1 MGIYD
6 RDYYRDDQGRRSGGG
21 GYRGGTGLV
30 RVRMLSV
37 TAWLIII
44 NIVVM
49 VIQMGL
55 SNAGVP
61 VHVANNYNR
70 GITEA
75 QIHTLRMSNDFI
87 GASGAQATDAAT
99 KRVGNT
105 LHRKLFDEQPDGTIV
120 PVGDALYW
128 VMDPLRAYGHFSTST
143 GFMKLEVWR
152 LITFQF
158 LHGGFLH
165 IFFNMFALWIFGP
178 LVEQQ
183 LGRKR
188 YLAFYLTCGIFG
200 GLMYLVLN
208 LIGYIGIPMPGALK
222 VEIWTP
228 LIGASAGVF
237 GVLMACAYIAPKAII
252 RLLFPPISIQMQ
264 WFVYGYFA
272 IALYNLITAG
282 HNQGGDA
289 AHVGGALAGYFFIR
303 RPHLLRDFFDV
314 FGDSRKGIPSKKS
327 KTKPGRNKPIA
338 SKRAGKAA
346 GGVGGA
352 GDVDKILD
360 KINRDGLASLTDAER
375 RTLAEHSRRERDR

>member
-1 MGIYD
+1 
-6 RDYYRDDQGRRSGGG
+6 
-21 GYRGGTGLV
+21 
-30 RVRMLSV
+30 MLSV

-44 NIVVM
+44 NVAIFLLQLGM
-49 VIQMGL
+49 

-61 VHVANNYNR
+61 VHVANDFSP
-70 GITEA
+70 GISEA
-75 QIHTLRMSNDFI
+75 HIHTMRMSNDLFDSH
-87 GASGAQATDAAT
+87 GGQATTAAT
-99 KRVGNT
+99 KRVGNS
-105 LHRKLFDEQPDGTIV
+105 LYRKLFDEQPDGRIV
-120 PVGDALYW
+120 PIGRAAYW
-128 VMDPLRAYGHFSTST
+128 VMDPLSAYGHFSTST

-158 LHGGFLH
+158 LHGGFWH

-200 GLMYLVLN
+200 GLMYLILN
-208 LIGYIGIPMPGALK
+208 LIGFLGIPMPGALK

-228 LIGASAGVF
+228 LIGASAGIF
-237 GVLMACAYIAPKAII
+237 GVLMACAFVAPKAIV
-252 RLLFPPISIQMQ
+252 RLLFPPISIQMR

-272 IALYNLITAG
+272 IALYNLIAAG

-314 FGDSRKGIPSKKS
+314 FGDSRKISGRKKPKPMPGSKPRS
-327 KTKPGRNKPIA
+327 PGKN
-338 SKRAGKAA
+338 
-346 GGVGGA
+346 A
-352 GDVDKILD
+352 GDVDRILD
-360 KINRDGLASLTDAER
+360 KINRDGLASLTEAEK

>member
-6 RDYYRDDQGRRSGGG
+6 RDYYRDDQGRRGGRGGG
-21 GYRGGTGLV
+21 GGFRGGGSGLV
-30 RVRMLSV
+30 RFQMLSV

-44 NIVVM
+44 NVAVM
-49 VIQMGL
+49 VIQLGMG
-55 SNAGVP
+55 NAGIP
-61 VHVANNYNR
+61 VHVANDYKP

-75 QIHTLRMSNDFI
+75 QIHSLRISSDYL
-87 GASGAQATDAAT
+87 GSRSGQVTTADT

-105 LHRKLFDEQPDGTIV
+105 LYRNLFDERPDGQIV
-120 PVGDALYW
+120 PVGRATYW
-128 VMDPLRAYGHFSTST
+128 VMDPLQAYGHFSTST
-143 GFMKLEVWR
+143 GFMALEVWR
-152 LITFQF
+152 LVTFQF

-208 LIGYIGIPMPGALK
+208 LFGFLGIPMPGALK

-228 LIGASAGVF
+228 LVGASAGVF
-237 GVLMACAYIAPKAII
+237 GVLMACAYIAPKAIV
-252 RLLFPPISIQMQ
+252 RLLFPPIAIQMR

-272 IALYNLITAG
+272 IALYNLLAEG
-282 HNQGGDA
+282 RNQGGDA

-314 FGDSRKGIPSKKS
+314 FGDSRKGPKRKKP
-327 KTKPGRNKPIA
+327 KPGPRPRAPI
-338 SKRAGKAA
+338 SGKRASEN
-346 GGVGGA
+346 A

-360 KINRDGLASLTDAER
+360 KINREGLASLTEAEK

>member
-6 RDYYRDDQGRRSGGG
+6 RDYYRDDQAGRGGRGGG
-21 GYRGGTGLV
+21 GSGLV
-30 RVRMLSV
+30 RFQMLSV

-44 NIVVM
+44 NVAVM

-61 VHVANNYNR
+61 VHVTNKYNP

-75 QIHTLRMSNDFI
+75 QVHTLRMSNDFL
-87 GASGAQATDAAT
+87 GANGGQATAAAT
-99 KRVGNT
+99 RRVGNT
-105 LHRKLFDEQPDGTIV
+105 LYRGLFDEKPGGQIV
-120 PVGDALYW
+120 PIGSAIYW
-128 VMDPLRAYGHFSTST
+128 VMDPLQAYGHFSTST

-152 LITFQF
+152 LVTFQF

-208 LIGYIGIPMPGALK
+208 LIGSLGIPMPGALK

-237 GVLMACAYIAPKAII
+237 GVLMACAYIAPKAIV
-252 RLLFPPISIQMQ
+252 RLLFPPIAIQMR

-272 IALYNLITAG
+272 IALYNLLAEG
-282 HNQGGDA
+282 RNQGGDA

-314 FGDSRKGIPSKKS
+314 FGDSRKGPKRKKP
-327 KTKPGRNKPIA
+327 KPGPRSKAPISGKGA
-338 SKRAGKAA
+338 SENAGN
-346 GGVGGA
+346 
-352 GDVDKILD
+352 VDKILD
-360 KINRDGLASLTDAER
+360 KINREGLASLTEAEK